1 MASSSALFSI
11 TSSPNSIAC
20 ATFLAYS
27 FLSLSSRICKSS
39 RSIAFGIVLKIYLI
53 IQIKLSFL
61 KLLLIII
68 LKMST
73 FGINR
78 LDWLVVSER
87 FPWNAKHATVY
98 RWLASFIVIYT
109 IIDLK
114 S

>member
-68 LKMST
+68 LVE
-73 FGINR
+73 FRDYVAILGGLI
-78 LDWLVVSER
+78 
-87 FPWNAKHATVY
+87 
-98 RWLASFIVIYT
+98 RWKKELIQWKIELT
-109 IIDLK
+109 N
-114 S
+114 